1 MCRNVKFDKYKL
13 DQVTCA
19 DQYVSRGDMWRF
31 KDNLVGTC
39 TYKKKH
45 MDFSWIH
52 VQVASLYDESGEE
65 MLSGYISENT
75 HVTYR
80 SLSSYTQLFIQVEN
94 IPLMF

>member
-1 MCRNVKFDKYKL
+1 
-13 DQVTCA
+13 
-19 DQYVSRGDMWRF
+19 MWRF

-52 VQVASLYDESGEE
+52 VQVAALYDECGDEV
-65 MLSGYISENT
+65 LSGYISDNT

-80 SLSSYTQLFIQVEN
+80 SLSSYTQLFIQVRR
-94 IPLMF
+94 IVTRDRVGTLFFH